1 MARHRLGT
9 QRLTA
14 IRSYAVET
22 ALVGL
27 VAAFLI
33 FYVDIPLA
41 LRLSHGSPGGA
52 IGGDP
57 VWLLDGIAHLGR
69 AEYYLA
75 AALPGMGIGLWL
87 LRRPEQRR
95 QLQGWTLLYAGTLI
109 AGTLAVGHLLVLL
122 LKQMVA
128 RLRPSELVREGL
140 HGFADPF
147 SGEPFTS
154 MPSSHCFTAFAMA
167 AVFSR
172 LRPDLRAMFFG
183 AALLVA
189 VQRMLTHHHF
199 LSDIFISLFLALMV
213 SEVAHAAWRAGAP
226 ALAGRLPRV

>member
-1 MARHRLGT
+1 MAKRSLS
-9 QRLTA
+9 A

-22 ALVGL
+22 TVVGL
-27 VAAFLI
+27 VAVFLI

-41 LRLSHGSPGGA
+41 LRLSHSIPDT
-52 IGGDP
+52 DP
-57 VWLLDGIAHLGR
+57 AALLAAIAHLGR
-69 AEYYLA
+69 GEYYLA
-75 AALPGMGIGLWL
+75 VAVPGLALGLWL

-95 QLQGWTLLYAGTLI
+95 RIQGWNILYAGTLVT
-109 AGTLAVGHLLVLL
+109 ATLAIGQLLVLL
-122 LKQMVA
+122 IKQLVA

-172 LRPDLRAMFFG
+172 LKPDLRAVFFG

-189 VQRMLTHHHF
+189 VQRMLSHHHF

-213 SEVAHAAWRAGAP
+213 SEAVHAAWRAGST
-226 ALAGRLPRV
+226 ALARRLMPQA